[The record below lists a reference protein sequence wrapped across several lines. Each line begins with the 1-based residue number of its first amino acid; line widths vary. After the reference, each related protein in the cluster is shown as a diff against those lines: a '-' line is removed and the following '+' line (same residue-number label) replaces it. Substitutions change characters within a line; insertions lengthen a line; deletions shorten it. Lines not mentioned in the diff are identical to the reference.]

1 MGGRAGW
8 GPPARHSPH
17 PPARP
22 PLAPPACAP
31 VWSCRPLME
40 SLPSRQLPLPGTLSA
55 LGERCT
61 PHPSSPQIHLHSPNA
76 AAPTAPSVGPQRR
89 APRGPPAIPPHAPAQ
104 ASDPTHSPPTSP
116 LPEPRGVWDPTRA
129 GGGGREHGPKEA
141 EGQALNMDRPVRRGP
156 GPAAGL
162 LVSPPARTQ
171 GTKGGPGSPQ
181 WTRRPEE
188 VASCRT
194 RLRPPAAGT
203 QTPGGGAGTLLQW
216 GDGRRRP
223 GLRLGDTQTP
233 FFSLWD
239 TPACRRPARRSLGG
253 RQLRP
258 GLWPACE

>member
-1 MGGRAGW
+1 MEICVLTHWPRQMPKPDSLKNRLLLRGLLSPLCAILAKAPCVPQAKCKTGKAGVRLVAFLYNKDFAA
-8 GPPARHSPH
+8 GSRIQYAN
-17 PPARP
+17 
-22 PLAPPACAP
+22 
-31 VWSCRPLME
+31 
-40 SLPSRQLPLPGTLSA
+40 PST
-55 LGERCT
+55 
-61 PHPSSPQIHLHSPNA
+61 
-76 AAPTAPSVGPQRR
+76 
-89 APRGPPAIPPHAPAQ
+89 Q

-162 LVSPPARTQ
+162 LGSPPARTQ

-203 QTPGGGAGTLLQW
+203 QTPGGGAGILLQW